1 LKAKE
6 VQKIY
11 NITKPTLGAWVKTGK
26 IKVKILPSGRYD
38 YIIDGFNER
47 KTVIYARVSTTG
59 QEENLDRQ
67 VERLQMFASSK
78 GLVVDNVYKE
88 IVSALNYDRKNYR
101 KLITLIME
109 GEIGNVIIEYK
120 DRILRIG
127 FEEFKYLCD
136 SRKVNIIIAD
146 NSEEVDVNKRKEIT
160 DDLISIIH
168 HFSSKI
174 TSLKRSKK
182 RLENIIKEDC

>member
-1 LKAKE
+1 MKAKE

-146 NSEEVDVNKRKEIT
+146 NSEEVDVNKHKEIT

>member
-1 LKAKE
+1 
-6 VQKIY
+6 VQELY
-11 NITKPTLGAWVKTGK
+11 NITKKTLGLWVKTKK

-38 YIIDGFNER
+38 YIVDGSNKTKKER

-59 QEENLDRQ
+59 QKENLDRQ
-67 VERLQMFASSK
+67 VERLQMFASGK
-78 GLVVDNVYKE
+78 GMVVDNVYKE
-88 IVSALNYDRKNYR
+88 IASALNYNRKNYR

-109 GEIGNVIIEYK
+109 GEIENVIIEYK

-136 SRKVNIIIAD
+136 YRKVNIIIAD
-146 NSEEVDVNKRKEIT
+146 NSEEVDVNKHKEIT

-174 TSLKRSKK
+174 YSLRRSKK